1 MEPTETPPSP
11 PPPRLIW
18 PNWGPRA
25 AFESL
30 LIVFSVVLALAA
42 SNWADERKTA
52 GRIADMRGFL
62 AAEIRANR
70 AMLTSA
76 EYLPHH
82 DDLKRKFFRAGGMQN
97 DPVDREATRVAMQSL
112 FATGLHPPQMKDAV
126 WTSAS
131 QGDLIEHMAPED
143 VFALAEI
150 YKAQRELEEWN
161 DQGADAAVELLDM
174 LDNPAA
180 AKLRLMRMTLFLED
194 MSSQERR
201 LIELYDRAL
210 ARLDPDGPEATARR
224 PATRRPGDAGAPK
237 G

>member
-1 MEPTETPPSP
+1 MTDSDAPAPQRFRLYWPS
-11 PPPRLIW
+11 
-18 PNWGPRA
+18 WGPKA
-25 AFESL
+25 VLESL

-52 GRIADMRGFL
+52 GRVTDMRGFL

-70 AMLTSA
+70 ATLASA
-76 EYLPHH
+76 DYLPHH
-82 DDLKRKFFRAGGMQN
+82 TDLKLKFFKAGGRQGE
-97 DPVDREATRVAMQSL
+97 PVDREATRVAMQTL
-112 FATGLHPPQMKDAV
+112 FATGLHPPQLKDAV

-161 DQGADAAVELLDM
+161 DQGADAAMLLLDM
-174 LDNPAA
+174 LDNPAT

-194 MSSQERR
+194 LSSQEHR

-210 ARLDPDGPEATARR
+210 ARLDPDGAA
-224 PATRRPGDAGAPK
+224 PASRQPGDAASPK